1 VALVGPAAL
10 AAISNARLALRGSS
24 PVALGPSTPLVR
36 LPEGLPELALEPLEP
51 LLRLR
56 KQAVRS
62 VRRRVAVV
70 ADSSSTPGPRKVR

>member
-1 VALVGPAAL
+1 L
-10 AAISNARLALRGSS
+10 ARRA
-24 PVALGPSTPLVR
+24 PVVSA
-36 LPEGLPELALEPLEP
+36 ELALEPLEP